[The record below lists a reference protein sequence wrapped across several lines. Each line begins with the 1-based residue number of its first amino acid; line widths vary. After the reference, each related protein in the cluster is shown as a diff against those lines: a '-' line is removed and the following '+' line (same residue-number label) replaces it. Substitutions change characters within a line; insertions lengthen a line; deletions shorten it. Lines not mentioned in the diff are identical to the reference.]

1 MPSSQPSEQP
11 SQYPSTAP
19 SMAPSSEP
27 SSTPSDMPSGSP
39 SFQPSSSPT
48 GQCRLQ
54 PDGSFGDI
62 TGSPEEVYYDYEVE
76 TNTAAVQ
83 NDLIPAV
90 EKAINDVLLPV
101 LFSDLCSDGE
111 NARRT
116 LLDRKVATTGL
127 RGVRRL
133 EAQMVALSPNPPDM
147 LQTADVCANE
157 DKIGPGNSC
166 SVVRGRLSI
175 YGVFTTEGDLSRTRA
190 AVTDAIRL
198 GMEGDALV
206 ASHPSIVRLFFVQR
220 NTTIPQMENPNQVQS
235 VDVRADGGGAFPW
248 VIAAS
253 IVSLVI
259 VGSVLGWRKLRKNQ
273 EVDEDEDEGSD
284 GEHDIAPQQMMDVE
298 HDASID
304 VSESEGTFL

>member
-1 MPSSQPSEQP
+1 
-11 SQYPSTAP
+11 
-19 SMAPSSEP
+19 
-27 SSTPSDMPSGSP
+27 
-39 SFQPSSSPT
+39 
-48 GQCRLQ
+48 L
-54 PDGSFGDI
+54 
-62 TGSPEEVYYDYEVE
+62 
-76 TNTAAVQ
+76 
-83 NDLIPAV
+83 
-90 EKAINDVLLPV
+90 
-101 LFSDLCSDGE
+101 
-111 NARRT
+111 
-116 LLDRKVATTGL
+116 
-127 RGVRRL
+127 
-133 EAQMVALSPNPPDM
+133 
-147 LQTADVCANE
+147 TADVCANE

-175 YGVFTTEGDLSRTRA
+175 YGVFTTEGDLSRTKA

-198 GMEGDALV
+198 GMEADTLV
-206 ASHPSIVRLFFVQR
+206 SSHPSIVRLFFVQR
-220 NTTIPQMENPNQVQS
+220 NSTIPQIENPNQVRS